1 LALPLF
7 FLDTWVRQGLIKLV
21 LLQVL
26 VPDARRSHAPTT
38 PERCRSA
45 AVAKLPHQRI
55 PFAFELAHF
64 FSTR

>member
-1 LALPLF
+1 M
-7 FLDTWVRQGLIKLV
+7 KLV

-38 PERCRSA
+38 PERRRSA
-45 AVAKLPHQRI
+45 AVAKLPHRRI
-55 PFAFELAHF
+55 PFAFEFAHF